1 LQYNYSLFFNI
12 QISTTY
18 EKIILEVAVLSIAL
32 AKPDVACQLVII
44 QWMESC
50 IPKEEEEVREIT
62 LIIKCI
68 KTYNFKIRFGMRK
81 SRGGYRGGGT
91 RRAPPLKL
99 EKIRFFGPKIV
110 IFHTKYPKNFRAS
123 LRSAQFF

>member
-81 SRGGYRGGGT
+81 SRGGYRGGGHPA
-91 RRAPPLKL
+91 RAPP
-99 EKIRFFGPKIV
+99 KIGKNKI
-110 IFHTKYPKNFRAS
+110 FWP
-123 LRSAQFF
+123 